1 MKSALCEVCA
11 RGTHRA
17 IRKWVNKTWV
27 GLHGRA
33 SWEKIAPLCRAG
45 PFPKIKGKSPL
56 HRSKG
61 PAVLPWR
68 MCVPKGGGVS
78 MLCLWVLLKVS
89 NTGPVTFTQWR
100 LSSSKREAL
109 KPWSPVQI
117 GRAWFKRAGFGKKAV
132 VATVLINAR
141 HPQRPSFTYEW
152 N

>member
-68 MCVPKGGGVS
+68 MCVPKGGGGWACYAFES
-78 MLCLWVLLKVS
+78 CSKYPTQALSPSRSEGSLLPK
-89 NTGPVTFTQWR
+89 
-100 LSSSKREAL
+100 E